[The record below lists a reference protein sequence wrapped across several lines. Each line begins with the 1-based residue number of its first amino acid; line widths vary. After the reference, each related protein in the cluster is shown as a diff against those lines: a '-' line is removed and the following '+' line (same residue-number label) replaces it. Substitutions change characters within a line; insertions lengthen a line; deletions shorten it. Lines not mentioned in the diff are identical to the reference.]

1 MRRRPTGDRAIG
13 IIDTTVAGT
22 QEELGFGLP
31 THWAAQVGAADGE
44 RGELCLVLA
53 TQPQGRLSGLAS
65 PRQRRWFGKI
75 HLHRLT
81 DPVLV
86 DRPEIPPDVLAG
98 VE

>member
-31 THWAAQVGAADGE
+31 THRAAQVGAADGE
-44 RGELCLVLA
+44 RSELCLVLT
-53 TQPQGRLSGLAS
+53 TQPQRGLSSLAS
-65 PRQRRWFGKI
+65 PGQRRWLGKI
-75 HLHRLT
+75 HLHRLAN
-81 DPVLV
+81 PVLV
-86 DRPEIPPDVLAG
+86 DRPEVPPDVLAG